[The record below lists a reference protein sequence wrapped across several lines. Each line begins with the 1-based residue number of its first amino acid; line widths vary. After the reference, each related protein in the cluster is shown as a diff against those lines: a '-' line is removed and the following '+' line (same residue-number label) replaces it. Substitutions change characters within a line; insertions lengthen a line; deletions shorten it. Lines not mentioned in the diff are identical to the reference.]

1 MNIFWS
7 KALLSTQHSVKLVSY
22 KKGLVL
28 VMVPANFV
36 VEKKFPNMFFVLR
49 CCCCCYCSGEN
60 STKFL
65 TKKFRIRTKTKSFV
79 EPTSYL
85 WRHASEFRWKRRRR
99 RRRRRSDFFGGKY
112 FLIIFKR
119 RRNISSLKFTKL
131 ILRKQIYQRWRRYS
145 PAAIFR

>member
-65 TKKFRIRTKTKSFV
+65 TKKNSESEQKQNVLSNRRPTYDVTRQSFDENDDVV
-79 EPTSYL
+79 EATFSVENIFSSSSKDVVTSL
-85 WRHASEFRWKRRRR
+85 H
-99 RRRRRSDFFGGKY
+99 
-112 FLIIFKR
+112 
-119 RRNISSLKFTKL
+119 
-131 ILRKQIYQRWRRYS
+131 
-145 PAAIFR
+145 

>member
-65 TKKFRIRTKTKSFV
+65 TKNVCIYLDDVVAPTHTINAKEVKQKSWLKT
-79 EPTSYL
+79 L
-85 WRHASEFRWKRRRR
+85 LLQCDA
-99 RRRRRSDFFGGKY
+99 
-112 FLIIFKR
+112 
-119 RRNISSLKFTKL
+119 
-131 ILRKQIYQRWRRYS
+131 
-145 PAAIFR
+145 

>member
-22 KKGLVL
+22 KKGLDL

-65 TKKFRIRTKTKSFV
+65 TKKNSESEQKQKVLSNRRPTYDVTRQSFDENDDDEDDVV
-79 EPTSYL
+79 EATFSVENIFSSSSKDVVTSL
-85 WRHASEFRWKRRRR
+85 H
-99 RRRRRSDFFGGKY
+99 
-112 FLIIFKR
+112 
-119 RRNISSLKFTKL
+119 
-131 ILRKQIYQRWRRYS
+131 
-145 PAAIFR
+145 